1 MSVECLLHVDGRR
14 SEFTHR
20 LTDELFGMGRAARIS
35 LRLEGGGSAV
45 DGIYFAS
52 ETHKTKLTRQS
63 FHLVP
68 PLPPELNVA

>member
-35 LRLEGGGSAV
+35 LRLEGGGSAK
-45 DGIYFAS
+45 G
-52 ETHKTKLTRQS
+52 
-63 FHLVP
+63 
-68 PLPPELNVA
+68 